1 VVGLAACSS
10 SSKGASSSPTSAGT
24 PTSADTT
31 TAPADGATVP
41 AQSTSLEHLLIA
53 NVPKGFTRQA
63 DDVGDTGPSD
73 LAKAIRDD
81 DDPRAGKAF
90 RAERFL
96 RGYQRLWVGPKQ
108 SEILVFVYQFA
119 TAAGAKHDFER
130 DKAAL
135 QAEQPPGSKTFSIPG
150 FPAATSTAILGT
162 STDTSAAIALFTVG
176 PYNAQVVSHGTDPA
190 GLQQQTTKL
199 ATDQRNRLRAAG

>member
-1 VVGLAACSS
+1 MAGLAACSS
-10 SSKGASSSPTSAGT
+10 SSKGASSSPTSVDST
-24 PTSADTT
+24 
-31 TAPADGATVP
+31 TVP
-41 AQSTSLEHLLIA
+41 ATGSTVPASSTSLEHLLIA

-90 RAERFL
+90 RAEGFL
-96 RGYQRLWVGPKQ
+96 RGYQRLWMGPNQ

-135 QAEQPPGSKTFSIPG
+135 QAEQPPGAKTFSIPG
-150 FPAATSTAILGT
+150 FPPATTAAILGT

-190 GLQQQTTKL
+190 GLQQRTTKL